1 MTVEID
7 HKPLLGLM
15 TTERSSLSPR
25 LASIRLDLLSY
36 SLRLVHGPGKE
47 IVLVNTLS
55 RTSPAR
61 LLLHEDLGTDPL
73 LQVCNVV
80 TKSQE
85 TSWKYAR
92 AAESDEELS
101 VVLQLIKNGW
111 LSFNKGC
118 SKRALSY

>member
-1 MTVEID
+1 M
-7 HKPLLGLM
+7 
-15 TTERSSLSPR
+15 
-25 LASIRLDLLSY
+25 RLDLLSY

-55 RTSPAR
+55 R

-118 SKRALSY
+118 LKRALCY